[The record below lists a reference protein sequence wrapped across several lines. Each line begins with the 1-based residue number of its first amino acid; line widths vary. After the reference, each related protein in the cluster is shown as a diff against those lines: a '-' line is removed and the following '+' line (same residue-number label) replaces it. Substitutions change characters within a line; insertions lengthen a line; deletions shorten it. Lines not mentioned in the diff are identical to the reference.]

1 MRPVVIM
8 SRDAINATSAVV
20 LAVPCATYRPGRRLY
35 PSQALLR
42 APDGGLTVDAV
53 ALGEQVR
60 ALVKTRPL
68 RRRGALSAQ
77 AVVAIERGLILAFDL
92 SGQLL

>member
-1 MRPVVIM
+1 M
-8 SRDAINATSAVV
+8 SRDAINVTSAVV
-20 LAVPCATYRPGRRLY
+20 LAVPCAIYRLGRRLY

-42 APDGGLTVDAV
+42 ASDGGLIVDSV
-53 ALGEQVR
+53 ALGEPVR
-60 ALVKTRPL
+60 ALAKTRLL